1 MTLSRRAFLQ
11 SASLSLGAG
20 FVDLPSL
27 TSSQQLE
34 QTFAEI
40 RANLLNMINE
50 QREAE
55 NVPNLQMDELA
66 TEIATK
72 HAIDMA
78 TNDYVSHWGRDG
90 LKPYHRYS
98 FAGGTDATQENI
110 SAADN
115 TWSTKNKDLK
125 QDTAYLHVRLYNE
138 VPPNDG
144 HRRAILAPQQ
154 THVGIGLAVDQLR
167 LRTVELFVAKHVEV
181 RPVSRQVKPGE
192 EVPFTGKFLKRY
204 RELTCVEV
212 FYEPLPKTPE
222 MSWLREPHAY
232 SWPPESKVL
241 RPKLQPPF
249 VYTDRTR
256 GEVDVFPDGTFS
268 VPVKFFRREPGI
280 YTIVTWLKGGKTS
293 KGFPVTEVCVRA
305 E

>member
-20 FVDLPSL
+20 FLDLPSI

-40 RANLLNMINE
+40 RTNLLNMINE
-50 QREAE
+50 EREVE
-55 NVPNLQMDELA
+55 KVPKLQIDELA
-66 TEIATK
+66 TRIATE
-72 HAIDMA
+72 HAVDMA
-78 TNDYVSHWGRDG
+78 KNEYASHWGRDG

-115 TWSTKNKDLK
+115 TWSTKDKDLK

-138 VPPNDG
+138 MPPHDG

-154 THVGIGLAVDQLR
+154 THVGFGLAVDHLR

-181 RPVSRQVKPGE
+181 RPVSRHVKAE
-192 EVPFTGKFLKRY
+192 QEVPFTGKILQRHG
-204 RELTCVEV
+204 ELSCVEV

-222 MSWLREPHAY
+222 MSWLREPRAY

-241 RPKLQPPF
+241 RPKLQSPF
-249 VYTDRTR
+249 VYRDRTR

-268 VPVKFFRREPGI
+268 VPVKFFKKEPGI
-280 YTIVTWLKGGKTS
+280 YTIVTWLKGGKS
-293 KGFPVTEVCVRA
+293 PKGFPVTEVCVRA